1 MIVAS
6 TIFAVAVVGLMA
18 GLSGVTRNASR
29 LREYDRAVQLARLR
43 MNDLLADVKLPRNT
57 EIDAPFDPQIT
68 GGVQAGWRAKVTTA
82 EVSPIRMMND
92 FALDRIDLEVWWM
105 AGDQRRILRVEGY
118 RRRLLTAEDVAEE
131 RK

>member
-1 MIVAS
+1 MAS